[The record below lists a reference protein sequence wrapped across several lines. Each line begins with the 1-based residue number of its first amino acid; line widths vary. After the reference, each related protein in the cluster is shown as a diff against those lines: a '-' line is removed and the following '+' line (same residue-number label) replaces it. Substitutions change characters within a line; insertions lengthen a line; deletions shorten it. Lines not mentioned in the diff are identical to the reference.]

1 MEESEPTC
9 LRGRLCGS
17 PAQLTS
23 LPKRGHALPPAASLL
38 QSLRGIASKY
48 PGLRHEGALGRG
60 HGSLPELLNVSV
72 ADPLEVGLG
81 VYQLK
86 FMPFLSLY
94 INIHDL
100 WFIHI
105 KQGFLSIT

>member
-1 MEESEPTC
+1 MEESEPAC
-9 LRGRLCGS
+9 LRGKLRGS

-60 HGSLPELLNVSV
+60 HGSLFKTMPGPIWEPNQPVTYGDGFSKACMTFVSLF
-72 ADPLEVGLG
+72 ATSS
-81 VYQLK
+81 Y
-86 FMPFLSLY
+86 
-94 INIHDL
+94 
-100 WFIHI
+100 FI
-105 KQGFLSIT
+105 